1 MLFRRP
7 LLPKANRQLN
17 LTTLQLKRPR
27 RSESIFYA
35 KYLTNNLANKKPQCF
50 MIQQGTVEG
59 SNLAGPNLEKARAA
73 SLRAK
78 QKISEIA
85 KGEASAEEPPSDAE
99 SQWTD
104 NTSVAASASKQVAD
118 DMEKKLKN
126 LERANAKLKLA
137 EKQAAARA
145 DLKLKLAEQRCA
157 ALESRL
163 NNTSKKRSREKEVPQ
178 PDKASSPNPEKKPSP
193 DPKPEGAS
201 FLNLSMSSTAA
212 VCGDESSDS
221 LEPPEA
227 PASVAEDEEQKP
239 DLLYEGL
246 NSVLCA
252 YKAKKLH
259 PNKDGLT
266 YGLCAELCR
275 EEREASKRWNRKEK
289 AKYMP
294 MIMSALKLVFPNP
307 KKDWS
312 TKKFLET
319 PGGVASY
326 WRTVLDRRAEAWEE
340 ADKKEKL
347 LREAFR
353 TPLKQR
359 IRAKIRLHKRK
370 RSGASALSH
379 HEPHSGSKDS
389 PISIKVS
396 SSDDS
401 SDEECTPAAAP
412 AEKPKVAKMAPGP
425 ETYSKAEIKN
435 FQRVADSIRKVD
447 EGINPSHSAATAD
460 FIDVEFGSNLGRAK
474 SAWASKSPWK
484 KERFKQA
491 CTQAAKIMEER
502 SECLYR
508 NTMSAP

>member
-1 MLFRRP
+1 M
-7 LLPKANRQLN
+7 ND
-17 LTTLQLKRPR
+17 
-27 RSESIFYA
+27 
-35 KYLTNNLANKKPQCF
+35 LANKITMF
-50 MIQQGTVEG
+50 MKQQGTVEG
-59 SNLAGPNLEKARAA
+59 SNSAGANLEKARAA

-104 NTSVAASASKQVAD
+104 NTSVAASASKQMAAD
-118 DMEKKLKN
+118 MDKKLKH
-126 LERANAKLKLA
+126 LERANEKLKLA
-137 EKQAAARA
+137 EQEAAARA
-145 DLKLKLAEQRCA
+145 NLKLKLAEQRCA

-163 NNTSKKRSREKEVPQ
+163 NNASKKRSREKEAPQ
-178 PDKASSPNPEKKPSP
+178 PDKASSHNPEKKPSP
-193 DPKPEGAS
+193 SPKPEGAS

-212 VCGDESSDS
+212 VCGDESDDS

-227 PASVAEDEEQKP
+227 PASVAEEEEQKP

-275 EEREASKRWNRKEK
+275 DEREASKRWNRKEK

-326 WRTVLDRRAEAWEE
+326 WRTVLARRAEAWEE

-347 LREAFR
+347 LREAYL

-359 IRAKIRLHKRK
+359 IKAKIRLHKRK
-370 RSGASALSH
+370 RSGASALSQ

-401 SDEECTPAAAP
+401 SSDTEGMPAAAP

-447 EGINPSHSAATAD
+447 EGTNPSHSAATAD

-502 SECLYR
+502 CECLCLNAMR
-508 NTMSAP
+508 NSHAPCCTLGLSSSTRATKSPQKRKNAN

>member
-1 MLFRRP
+1 M
-7 LLPKANRQLN
+7 
-17 LTTLQLKRPR
+17 
-27 RSESIFYA
+27 
-35 KYLTNNLANKKPQCF
+35 
-50 MIQQGTVEG
+50 
-59 SNLAGPNLEKARAA
+59 
-73 SLRAK
+73 RAK

-85 KGEASAEEPPSDAE
+85 KGEASSEEPPSDAE

-104 NTSVAASASKQVAD
+104 NTSVAASAARQVES
-118 DMEKKLKN
+118 DMAKKLKR
-126 LERANAKLKLA
+126 LERANASLKLA
-137 EKQAAARA
+137 EQKAAERA
-145 DLKLKLAEQRCA
+145 NLKLKLAEQRCA
-157 ALESRL
+157 ALESEL
-163 NNTSKKRSREKEVPQ
+163 KTSKRKNDETQ
-178 PDKASSPNPEKKPSP
+178 PDKSADGNPEKRPSP
-193 DPKPEGAS
+193 SPKPDGAS

-227 PASVAEDEEQKP
+227 PASLDVDDSQKP

-252 YKAKKLH
+252 YKAKKLK
-259 PNKDGLT
+259 PNENGLT

-275 EEREASKRWNRKEK
+275 DEREASKRWNRKDK
-289 AKYMP
+289 IKYMP
-294 MIMSALKLVFPNP
+294 MIMSALKLIFPNP
-307 KKDWS
+307 KQDWS
-312 TKKFLET
+312 TKRFLDT

-326 WRTVLDRRAEAWEE
+326 WRTVLARRAEAWEE
-340 ADKKEKL
+340 AHKKEKL
-347 LREAFR
+347 LREAYL

-359 IRAKIRLHKRK
+359 IRAKIKLQKRK
-370 RSGASALSH
+370 RTGMSASTPN
-379 HEPHSGSKDS
+379 EPHSGSKES

-401 SDEECTPAAAP
+401 NSSDSDSAPAAAS
-412 AEKPKVAKMAPGP
+412 ADKPKVAKMARGP
-425 ETYSKAEIKN
+425 ETYSNAEIKN

-474 SAWASKSPWK
+474 SAWSSKSPWK

-502 SECLYR
+502 SVCLCPITIR
-508 NTMSAP
+508 I